1 MAIPASRIV
10 QITPRVV
17 QAAGSDLALNGC
29 FLTASRLV
37 PLGRMRGFPD
47 ADAVGEAF
55 GFASDEYKAASVYFA
70 GYEGAFKRPRVIW
83 FGSRAGTTVTAR
95 LQGSTFE
102 DESAA
107 LTAIKD
113 TATAEHP
120 GRLIVSVNGMGM
132 DLKGLVLTG
141 QPSLEEIAGYIQGLL
156 SEKLHGT
163 QCVYADG
170 AFTII
175 APPTPSGS
183 RIAVAT
189 QTPLST
195 AMGLSAVAGAKAV
208 QEELVP
214 GGAAGAVLKGAK
226 VTASMEDFHKEKAG
240 RLSMK
245 IDGAEINITGVDLSQ
260 KGHAYLYGGIMPF
273 ANLAELRKVDDGSV
287 SMTINGE
294 PVTVGGVNLTGK
306 AVLFGGAFANAE
318 AEAAALTTLQGIT
331 AGAFSMEI
339 NGAPVELT
347 GVNLS
352 AQASLLTVAGAIHD
366 AIVAQ
371 VPNATFVYDAEAR
384 RFVVRA
390 PKPESGESTIALPVD
405 GENLAPV
412 LGLTA
417 AAGATVTPDGESAEA
432 TLSGGVLAA
441 PDEALATLKGINSG
455 SLSLKVNGTPVWL
468 TGVDLS
474 ESETLAAV
482 ATTLQA
488 GLAAVVTGTTCIYD
502 ATEKQFIITAPAPES
517 GSSTITLADGVLL
530 ATALGITAAAGARA
544 NDSERIETDFYG
556 VARTMNAKLNEVV
569 PGATFSFDSYD
580 ERFVV
585 SAPIPATGESSIL
598 MPDNGTAE
606 DLATLLRLTSA
617 ADATATQAQF
627 VVQSFSDVAAIVG
640 AKIAVYKPGAVC
652 TYSSLTKSFWVYSPS
667 TGAASTITL
676 ADLPGSEANASV
688 LPVIMGLCAEVDGTP
703 GTAGATAEQ
712 GTDAMTVAE
721 NFASL
726 KGSSENWA
734 LFTTVYR
741 ATDEET
747 LALAS
752 WAAKQGVE
760 YLYIA
765 WSTNDALRDPDE
777 SASIAAKL
785 KDANADATALV
796 YGDLSYAAF
805 ILGIPASI
813 DWNRSQ
819 AVVTA
824 AFKHQGGLGPY
835 VDNASDAEALLSKRC
850 NFYGTYASRND
861 QFVWLYDGSMYGD
874 YRFMDAFWNTIWLS
888 SAIQT
893 ACMQGFKQTP
903 RVPYNE
909 DGFSLIR
916 SWIQDPINRGLKNG
930 CIDAGLNLSEA
941 QKAQFLRETALD
953 DQALSV
959 LENDGYFLMVRDAGP
974 QIRPNRDSP
983 EVVLYYS
990 YAGSCHRLDIPAT
1003 MFV

>member
-70 GYEGAFKRPRVIW
+70 GYEGAFKRPRVVW

-95 LQGSTFE
+95 LQGSDFE
-102 DESAA
+102 NESAA
-107 LTAIKD
+107 LTAIKE
-113 TATAEHP
+113 TATAANP
-120 GRLIVSVNGMGM
+120 GRLLVSVNGMGI
-132 DLKGLVLTG
+132 DLKGLDFTG
-141 QPSLEEIAGYIQGLL
+141 QPSLGEIAGYIQGLL

-163 QCVYADG
+163 QCVYEDG

-208 QEELVP
+208 QEKLVP

-226 VTASMEDFHKEKAG
+226 VTASLEDFHKETAG
-240 RLSMK
+240 RLSMA
-245 IDGAEINITGVDLSQ
+245 IDGAEINIVDVDLSK

-273 ANLAELRKVDDGSV
+273 ANLAELQKVDDGSV

-306 AVLFGGAFANAE
+306 AVLFGGAFADAE
-318 AEAAALTTLQGIT
+318 AEAAALEALQGIT

-347 GVNLS
+347 GVDLS
-352 AQASLLTVAGAIHD
+352 TQASLLTVAGVIH
-366 AIVAQ
+366 AAVSAQ
-371 VPNATFVYDAEAR
+371 VPNATFVYDAEAK

-390 PKPESGESTIALPVD
+390 PQPESGESTITLP
-405 GENLAPV
+405 E
-412 LGLTA
+412 
-417 AAGATVTPDGESAEA
+417 
-432 TLSGGVLAA
+432 
-441 PDEALATLKGINSG
+441 
-455 SLSLKVNGTPVWL
+455 
-468 TGVDLS
+468 
-474 ESETLAAV
+474 
-482 ATTLQA
+482 ATTL
-488 GLAAVVTGTTCIYD
+488 
-502 ATEKQFIITAPAPES
+502 S
-517 GSSTITLADGVLL
+517 
-530 ATALGITAAAGARA
+530 TALGITAAAGARA

-556 VARTMNAKLNEVV
+556 VARTMNAKLAEVV
-569 PGATFSFDSYD
+569 PGATFTFDSYD

-734 LFTTVYR
+734 LFTTVYQ
-741 ATDEET
+741 ATDEES
-747 LALAS
+747 LALAA
-752 WAAKQGVE
+752 WAAAQGVE

-765 WSTNDALRDPDE
+765 WSTDDALKDQDE
-777 SASIAAKL
+777 SASIAVKL
-785 KDANADATALV
+785 QDADADATALV
-796 YGDLSYAAF
+796 FGDLSYAAF

-824 AFKHQGGLGPY
+824 AFKHQGGLGP
-835 VDNASDAEALLSKRC
+835 VIDNAADAEALLSKRC

-861 QFVWLYDGSMYGD
+861 AFVWLYDGSMYGD

-916 SWIQDPINRGLKNG
+916 SWIQDPINRGIKNG
-930 CIDAGLNLSEA
+930 CIDAGLNLAEA
-941 QKAQFLRETALD
+941 QKAQFLRETNLD

-974 QIRPNRDSP
+974 QTRPNRDSP
-983 EVVLYYS
+983 EVICYYT
-990 YAGSCHRLDIPAT
+990 YAGSVHRLDIPAT